1 MKKSRA
7 VILLL
12 LTLFAFSACSK
23 KMSPEDRVREVVQ
36 KTAEM
41 VRAKDLK
48 GFMRLVSKDYN
59 DDTGNDYNG
68 VKGIVFYQFMR
79 SGALRV
85 FLRDVEVE
93 VQGERA
99 IVDTRVFLVRTKD
112 KDSIAD
118 IIPEDAEG
126 FRFSVALRLED
137 GEWRALSAKWE
148 AVGVLGLL

>member
-1 MKKSRA
+1 MKKTK
-7 VILLL
+7 VPFFLLL
-12 LTLFAFSACSK
+12 LALALPGCEK
-23 KMSPEDRVREVVQ
+23 VMGPEERVREVIE
-36 KTAEM
+36 KTADM

-59 DDTGNDYNG
+59 DESGNDYNG

-79 SGALRV
+79 PGALKV
-85 FLRDVEVE
+85 FLRDVDIEVR
-93 VQGERA
+93 GERA
-99 IVDTRVFLVRTKD
+99 LVDARAFLVRGKD

-126 FRFSVALRLED
+126 FRFSVVMRLED
-137 GEWRALSAKWE
+137 GQWRALSAKWE

>member
-1 MKKSRA
+1 MKKTK
-7 VILLL
+7 VPFFLLL
-12 LTLFAFSACSK
+12 MALALLACAK
-23 KMSPEDRVREVVQ
+23 EMGPEARVREAVE
-36 KTAEM
+36 KTADM

-79 SGALRV
+79 PGALRV
-85 FLRDVEVE
+85 FLRDIDIEVR
-93 VQGERA
+93 GERA
-99 IVDTRVFLVRTKD
+99 LVDSRAFLVRAKD

-126 FRFSVALRLED
+126 FRFSVVFKLED

>member
-1 MKKSRA
+1 MKKSKV

-12 LTLFAFSACSK
+12 LALLAFSACSK
-23 KMSPEDRVREVVQ
+23 KMGPEERVREVVR
-36 KTAEM
+36 KTADM

-59 DDTGNDYNG
+59 DDAGNDYNG

-79 SGALRV
+79 PGALRV

-93 VQGERA
+93 VRGELA
-99 IVDTRVFLVRTKD
+99 TVDTRAFLVRSKD
-112 KDSIAD
+112 KDSIVD

-126 FRFSVALRLED
+126 FRFSVVMRLED
-137 GEWRALSAKWE
+137 GQWRALSANWE
-148 AVGVLGLL
+148 AVGMLGLL

>member
-1 MKKSRA
+1 MKKSKV

-12 LTLFAFSACSK
+12 LALLAFSACSK
-23 KMSPEDRVREVVQ
+23 KMGPEERVREVVR
-36 KTAEM
+36 KTADM

-59 DDTGNDYNG
+59 DDAGNDYKG

-79 SGALRV
+79 PGALRV

-93 VQGERA
+93 VRGELA
-99 IVDTRVFLVRTKD
+99 TVDTRAFLVRSKD
-112 KDSIAD
+112 KDSIVD

-126 FRFSVALRLED
+126 FRFSVVMRLED
-137 GEWRALSAKWE
+137 GQWRALSANWE
-148 AVGVLGLL
+148 AVGMLGLL

>member
-1 MKKSRA
+1 MKKIKVLSF
-7 VILLL
+7 LLL
-12 LTLFAFSACSK
+12 LALALPGCEKA
-23 KMSPEDRVREVVQ
+23 MGPEDRVRQFVQ
-36 KTAEM
+36 KAAAM

-48 GFMRLVSKDYN
+48 GFMRLVSRDYN
-59 DDTGNDYNG
+59 DDTGNDYDG

-79 SGALRV
+79 PGALRV

-99 IVDTRVFLVRTKD
+99 IVDSRAFLVRGKD

-126 FRFSVALRLED
+126 FRFSVALRRED